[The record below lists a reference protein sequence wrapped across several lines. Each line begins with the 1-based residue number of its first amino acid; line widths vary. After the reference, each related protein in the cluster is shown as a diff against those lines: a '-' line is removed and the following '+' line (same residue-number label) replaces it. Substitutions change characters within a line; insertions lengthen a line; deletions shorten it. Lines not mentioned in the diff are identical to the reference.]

1 MSQSVFPN
9 LVTNDIESTI
19 SWYQQNFNAKPKMS
33 VPSKNNPNKACFA
46 TITVAGNDIML
57 QTVENIEDKY
67 PSLKGKISIGHS
79 VALNLQVIDAQSV
92 YENLTDT
99 SEVVAEPM
107 DTFYQMREFT
117 IKDPNGYILT
127 VASPLNN

>member
-19 SWYQQNFNAKPKMS
+19 SWYQRNLDAKTKMS
-33 VPSKNNPNKACFA
+33 LPSKTNPHKACFA
-46 TITVAGNDIML
+46 TISVAGNDIML

-67 PSLKGKISIGHS
+67 PSLKGKIYIGYS
-79 VALNLQVIDAQSV
+79 VALNLQVTDAQAIYDS
-92 YENLTDT
+92 LTDT

-127 VASPLNN
+127 VASLLN